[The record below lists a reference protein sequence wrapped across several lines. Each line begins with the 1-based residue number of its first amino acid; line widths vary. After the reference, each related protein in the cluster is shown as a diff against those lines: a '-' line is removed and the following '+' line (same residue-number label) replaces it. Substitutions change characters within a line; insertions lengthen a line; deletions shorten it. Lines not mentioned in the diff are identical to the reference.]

1 MKLLEKLICCVTLC
15 SASAL
20 ALAAGETMLELEATV
35 PLPGVKGRIDHFAID
50 TRRER
55 LFVAALG
62 NDTVEIIDLKQNRHE
77 RSLSGFGEP
86 QGVLYIPDQDRLY
99 VANGKADRVDI
110 LDAAS
115 LAVRKRL
122 KAEDADNL
130 RLDKKG
136 QNVLVGYGK
145 GAGKGAL
152 RILNPSTEQASG
164 EIKLPGHPESFQLEE
179 AGPRVFVNVPTA
191 NQIAVVDRLKS
202 SVVAKWDTAGAAQN
216 FPMALDEATQ
226 RLFVGARSPAMLLVY
241 DTATGKMV
249 AKLAIGQD
257 TDDLFFDPVRKRVY
271 VICGEGRIDILI
283 QENPD
288 RYSLAGSVQTAPRAR
303 TGLFVP
309 GADKLYVAAPA
320 AGSSPAR
327 VLAYRVR

>member
-1 MKLLEKLICCVTLC
+1 MKSFGRIIFCITLC

-20 ALAAGETMLELEATV
+20 ALAAGEAMLDLEATI

-50 TRRER
+50 TKRNR

-62 NDTVEIIDLKQNRHE
+62 NDTVEVVDLKQNRHE

-86 QGVLYIPDQDRLY
+86 QGLVYAPDQDRVY
-99 VANGKADRVDI
+99 VANGKAGRVDI

-122 KAEDADNL
+122 EAEDADNL

-136 QNVLVGYGK
+136 RTILVGYGK
-145 GAGKGAL
+145 GAL
-152 RILNPSTEQASG
+152 RILDPSTEQAVG

-191 NQIAVVDRLKS
+191 KQITVVDRLKR
-202 SVVAKWDTAGAAQN
+202 SVVAKWETAGAAQN
-216 FPMALDEATQ
+216 FPMALDETTQ
-226 RLFVGARSPAMLLVY
+226 RLFVGARRPAVLLVY
-241 DTATGKMV
+241 DTATGKVV

-257 TDDLFFDPVRKRVY
+257 TDDIFFDPARKRVY
-271 VICGEGRIDILI
+271 VICGEGRIDIFS
-283 QENPD
+283 QESRD
-288 RYSLAGSVQTAPRAR
+288 KYSLAGSVQTAPRAR
-303 TGLFVP
+303 TGLFVA
-309 GADKLYVAAPA
+309 GMDKLYVAAPA

-327 VLAYRVR
+327 VLAYRIR